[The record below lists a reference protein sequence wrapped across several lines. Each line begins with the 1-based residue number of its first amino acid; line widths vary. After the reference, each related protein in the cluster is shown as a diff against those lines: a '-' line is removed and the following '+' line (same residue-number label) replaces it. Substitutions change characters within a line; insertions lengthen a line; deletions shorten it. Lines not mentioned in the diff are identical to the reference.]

1 MGMGEEAPVAIKS
14 RWAQIVNE
22 KFLFLDLIESV
33 GVAFKR
39 KVGKKLIAGVAL
51 SLDEMGWDEVQER
64 AESAIR
70 LLQKQEN

>member
-1 MGMGEEAPVAIKS
+1 MGEEAPVAIKS

-22 KFLFLDLIESV
+22 KFLFLYLIESV